1 MKNIEIDLKREYI
14 LAGDISISM
23 STEDPLCNNLSRYS
37 YMLENFKSF
46 INLACDVDPHGAPT
60 VMLFG
65 KGVYVYDHANIKV
78 VDEVLANVKFEPLTM
93 TDELLSM
100 ALRKHKEEKAE
111 KADIKEFYNGTTLLI
126 FTDGEP
132 TLQAAVERVLKEIEN
147 YVDRDDEFEIVFLT
161 VGTVSSLLGFWLDK
175 LKTTFPMVRV
185 EELDKVEFIQAITK
199 FN

>member
-23 STEDPLCNNLSRYS
+23 STEDPLCGNLSRYS
-37 YMLENFKSF
+37 YMLEKFKHF
-46 INLACDVDPHGAPT
+46 IKLACDIDPHGAPT

-65 KGVYVYDHANIKV
+65 KEVYVYDHANITLI
-78 VDEVLANVKFEPLTM
+78 DEKLSNVKFEPLTM
-93 TDELLSM
+93 TDELLAM

-111 KADIKEFYNGTTLLI
+111 KADAKEFYNGTTLLI

-132 TLQAAVERVLKEIEN
+132 TLQASVERVLKEIEN

-161 VGTVSSLLGFWLDK
+161 VGTVSPLLNFWLDK